1 MERAE
6 QKPTRHSTDKSD
18 CGEQLC
24 VAGVDDY
31 QAVLDIATEVYH
43 GLDYLPATFP
53 KLVAGPGVRA
63 YLYKLGDR
71 VLVSL
76 RMERAEQKPT
86 RHSTDKSDC
95 GEQLCVAG
103 VDDYQAVLDIDTE
116 VYHGLDYLP
125 ATFPKL
131 VAGPGVRAYLYK
143 LGDRVV
149 GFNSTLLVDGGQTLV
164 TSAGRMAADCRGGGI
179 CLCPDFSQTCGK
191 AVVNV

>member
-1 MERAE
+1 M
-6 QKPTRHSTDKSD
+6 
-18 CGEQLC
+18 
-24 VAGVDDY
+24 
-31 QAVLDIATEVYH
+31 
-43 GLDYLPATFP
+43 
-53 KLVAGPGVRA
+53 
-63 YLYKLGDR
+63 
-71 VLVSL
+71 VSL

-164 TSAGRMAADCRGGGI
+164 TSAGRMAADCRGGGMYGRFKRRVMREFNESRDLRYYAMTVDNVNI
-179 CLCPDFSQTCGK
+179 
-191 AVVNV
+191 AVRGESLLKTFRKTSEK